1 MAHSIQW
8 CTTGLSSWSCSL
20 HSVHNDIVRNLES
33 GISLFADDAKVY
45 RRIATTED
53 VESLQRDMDRLSE
66 WSRKWLLLF
75 NVAKCKTMH
84 IGHSNPKNDYQ
95 FRGITLEKSHLK
107 KDLGVFVSSDLK
119 PSAHIAKIAA
129 KANARAGLIKRTF
142 TYMDREI
149 FTSLV
154 RLILDYGVQCWS
166 PYLVKDMKKLEQVQC
181 RATLLVPECSTLCY
195 EERCQLQG
203 LQTLQARRERGDM
216 TEVYRLLT
224 GMEGVHYSL
233 SFSSGVPVMQGGRG
247 IGYKGSFKK
256 ANKTYRQIILIM
268 SFGHA
273 PFHTAGSVFAGV

>member
-1 MAHSIQW
+1 MYI
-8 CTTGLSSWSCSL
+8 
-20 HSVHNDIVRNLES
+20 NDIVRNLES

-95 FRGITLEKSHLK
+95 FQGITLEKSHFK
-107 KDLGVFVSSDLK
+107 KDLGVFASSDLK

-129 KANARAGLIKRTF
+129 KLNARAGLIKRTF

-166 PYLVKDMKKLEQVQC
+166 PYLVKDMKKLEQVQR

-195 EERCQLQG
+195 EERCKLLG

-224 GMEGVHYSL
+224 GMEGVHYS
-233 SFSSGVPVMQGGRG
+233 
-247 IGYKGSFKK
+247 
-256 ANKTYRQIILIM
+256 
-268 SFGHA
+268 
-273 PFHTAGSVFAGV
+273 